1 VAKVDGAYN
10 DAMRAAP
17 PHPSNSLGLERLV
30 FFSDAVIAIGITLLA
45 IDLRLPHTPGL
56 TNHGLLGLLRDMVPR
71 FVAFVISFA
80 VIGVYWAAHHRMFR
94 FIAAFD
100 QGLIL
105 LNLLFLFFVALL
117 PFLTSVVG
125 EHGNLS
131 LATAIY
137 AAGLA
142 TMGFSSSLLWVYAV
156 RHRLVAA
163 TVTPA
168 LARYLTWRG
177 LTVPIV
183 FLLSIPLVFISP
195 VLAQLSWVSVMPV
208 QRLLAR
214 RARISH
220 SV

>member
-1 VAKVDGAYN
+1 MAPILGSSMAKVEAADASPIIALSDADVAKVDGAYN

-100 QGLIL
+100 Q
-105 LNLLFLFFVALL
+105 
-117 PFLTSVVG
+117 
-125 EHGNLS
+125 
-131 LATAIY
+131 
-137 AAGLA
+137 
-142 TMGFSSSLLWVYAV
+142 
-156 RHRLVAA
+156 
-163 TVTPA
+163 
-168 LARYLTWRG
+168 
-177 LTVPIV
+177 
-183 FLLSIPLVFISP
+183 
-195 VLAQLSWVSVMPV
+195 
-208 QRLLAR
+208 
-214 RARISH
+214 
-220 SV
+220 